1 MPDAFVSYAS
11 PDRDAAFRIVEFLEG
26 EGVSCWVAPRDVS
39 PGMEYGEAII
49 RGIEDSRV
57 LVLILSEESN
67 NSQFVRKEVER
78 AVSKVKPV
86 LPVRIREVSPSGSLE
101 FFIASAQWIDA
112 FKTPMESQLT
122 PLVQAIRGLAGAGAG
137 AAGAPAAAPIRSTA
151 GPLVKRR
158 SRAKAWIAAA
168 IAAVALAAGGWG
180 FLTWRAA
187 AARSD
192 IGFLVGSWCE
202 RNDRWMIRHDLVRLG
217 PDTLRGLAHHSHSTQ
232 IGEYRVR
239 VKAIPDGFEAAA
251 FGDGSP
257 DLVVQFRVVDDST
270 ILIVSEDGKP
280 LDPPVPRQRCAPDTR
295 S

>member
-1 MPDAFVSYAS
+1 MADAFVSYAS
-11 PDRDAAFRIVEFLEG
+11 PDRDAAFRIVEFLESH
-26 EGVSCWVAPRDVS
+26 GVSCWVAPRDVS

-86 LPVRIREVSPSGSLE
+86 LPVRIREVAPSGSLE

-122 PLVQAIRGLAGAGAG
+122 PLVQAIRGLVGPVGASG
-137 AAGAPAAAPIRSTA
+137 AATPVRSTT
-151 GPLVKRR
+151 GPLVRR
-158 SRAKAWIAAA
+158 LSVTVIALG
-168 IAAVALAAGGWG
+168 VFGGLLGAGVTTWG
-180 FLTWRAA
+180 FFAWRAA

-192 IGFLVGSWCE
+192 VGFLVGSWCE
-202 RNDRWMIRHDLVRLG
+202 RSNQWLIRHDVVRLG
-217 PDTLRGLAHHSHSTQ
+217 PDTLRGFSYHSHSSTV
-232 IGEYRVR
+232 GDYRVR
-239 VKAIPDGFEAAA
+239 VKVLPDGFEIAA
-251 FGDGSP
+251 FGEGTGP
-257 DLVVQFRVVDDST
+257 DDTVQFRVIDDAT
-270 ILIVSEDGKP
+270 ILIVAEGGKP
-280 LDPPVPRQRCAPDTR
+280 MDPPVPRHRCAPDTR

>member
-122 PLVQAIRGLAGAGAG
+122 PLVQAIRGLAGAPG
-137 AAGAPAAAPIRSTA
+137 AASSAPAGVRSTA

-158 SRAKAWIAAA
+158 STARNLIAAA
-168 IAAVALAAGGWG
+168 LALAVLAGGAWG
-180 FLTWRAA
+180 FVTWRAA

-202 RNDRWMIRHDLVRLG
+202 RNERWMIRHDIVRLG

-232 IGEYRVR
+232 IGEYRLR
-239 VKAIPDGFEAAA
+239 VTAIPDGFEAAA
-251 FGDGSP
+251 FDEGSP
-257 DLVVQFRVVDDST
+257 DFVVQFRVVDDST
-270 ILIVSEDGKP
+270 ILIVAEDGKP
-280 LDPPVPRQRCAPDTR
+280 TDPPVPRQRCAPDTR